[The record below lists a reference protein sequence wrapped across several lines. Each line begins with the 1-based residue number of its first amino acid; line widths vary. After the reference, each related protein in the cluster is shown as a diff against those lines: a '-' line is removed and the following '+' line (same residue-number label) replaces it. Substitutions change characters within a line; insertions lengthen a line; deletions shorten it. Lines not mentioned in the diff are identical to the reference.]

1 MSSRKSGHKY
11 RVLSYASEWYAWL
24 QNQISMTDNLTTRVA
39 SRWPR
44 SKQTVAH
51 LQTLPGQRITQ
62 PWLFDTVPNW
72 GHVAG
77 TWLRHGGCM
86 SHWRY
91 CRLRQT
97 VFPETVCNWYGD
109 TPHVTT
115 VSFTVSIHP
124 SHTDTHCVT
133 LNTQGTRG
141 SHRSPSSPM
150 VYPTSS
156 PKETCMPINSPSI
169 SA

>member
-1 MSSRKSGHKY
+1 MGGWFGYTHLLGCYIWQPCTSIPGKTRHTKWTSAENMEEIGKHLTWGPGRCSK
-11 RVLSYASEWYAWL
+11 
-24 QNQISMTDNLTTRVA
+24 NLHTI
-39 SRWPR
+39 WIG
-44 SKQTVAH
+44 
-51 LQTLPGQRITQ
+51 LG
-62 PWLFDTVPNW
+62 
-72 GHVAG
+72 AG